1 MILTPKETEDF
12 ENKIRQLSDFANSIG
27 LKITNN
33 GTQKNK
39 GLKRETSPE
48 EIKISGVRNLS
59 ENGLID
65 NVYECKITYIQN

>member
-12 ENKIRQLSDFANSIG
+12 GNKIRQLSDFANSIG

-39 GLKRETSPE
+39 GLK
-48 EIKISGVRNLS
+48 L
-59 ENGLID
+59 L
-65 NVYECKITYIQN
+65 